1 MKPQP
6 WGERGGGK
14 GGINSCFNRHTN
26 SVGADEAMGS
36 GVDGE
41 HGDSDSTTLE
51 ATSKAD
57 VDDGMGVDKCIC
69 LSA

>member
-1 MKPQP
+1 V
-6 WGERGGGK
+6 
-14 GGINSCFNRHTN
+14 INSCFNRHTN